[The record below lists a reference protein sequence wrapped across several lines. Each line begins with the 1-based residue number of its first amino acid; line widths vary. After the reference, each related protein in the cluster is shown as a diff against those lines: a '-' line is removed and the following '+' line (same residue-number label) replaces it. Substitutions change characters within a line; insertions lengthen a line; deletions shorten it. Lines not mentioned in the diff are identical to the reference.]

1 MIYAYETEGG
11 KVATGNKPPRH
22 STPYV
27 EIEELPAGPRDSLR
41 IVDGKLISSTPVAEE
56 ILKTQSVQEAKD
68 FLVDLDSKS
77 IRSIREFLA
86 SMADAPQSIKDLEAG
101 AIEARET
108 LK

>member
-1 MIYAYETEGG
+1 MIYTYEIGGG
-11 KVATGNKPPRH
+11 KVALDNKPPRH
-22 STPYV
+22 NTPYV
-27 EIEELPAGPRDSLR
+27 TIEELPAGPRDSLR
-41 IVDGKLISSTPVAEE
+41 IVDGELISSAPVAEE

-68 FLVDLDSKS
+68 LLVDLDSKS

-86 SMADAPQSIKDLEAG
+86 TMADAPQSLKDLEAG